1 MYKQDIK
8 EKVKERY
15 GKIAL
20 LGNVPHRDHIILLIH
35 FK

>member
-15 GKIAL
+15 GKKRYGKITL
-20 LGNVPHRDHIILLIH
+20 LGNVPT
-35 FK
+35 